1 MWMMFGWWTEDMI
14 WISLRIRMRSAS
26 VSILDFLIVLIAT
39 CRLKKFA
46 CICWPFY
53 KKNSHLLAGFF
64 IDAHLHLSVGAL
76 AKLPANLEPLR
87 GQTIFFSRNWKIKQ
101 W

>member
-39 CRLKKFA
+39 CRLKKF
-46 CICWPFY
+46 FLY
-53 KKNSHLLAGFF
+53 LLAFF
-64 IDAHLHLSVGAL
+64 I
-76 AKLPANLEPLR
+76 
-87 GQTIFFSRNWKIKQ
+87 
-101 W
+101 